1 MLVVAVASALMAT
14 ACTRDSGDGR
24 HVRRTVAVRDT
35 SRAASDTN
43 ESGGDVVTDWI
54 ETPVKERWIT
64 DENILSLVSAMN
76 ARQIAAAQ
84 LQRQRTEPVPEPVVR
99 PGQHLLDPVA
109 GRHRRHRLQPQV
121 DRPRHHLVR

>member
-1 MLVVAVASALMAT
+1 MWGGGRHAEVRATMLVVAVASALMAT

-24 HVRRTVAVRDT
+24 RVRRTVAARDT

-76 ARQIAAAQ
+76 ARQIAAADVE
-84 LQRQRTEPVPEPVVR
+84 LEAWHNETVR
-99 PGQHLLDPVA
+99 EFA
-109 GRHRRHRLQPQV
+109 
-121 DRPRHHLVR
+121 